1 MIARQQKILR
11 NEMLVH
17 GPDDNGDGNG
27 AGAEYKKQRL
37 AALMDGEHAV
47 PVLKALAAA
56 ESLKAPQQVH

>member
-1 MIARQQKILR
+1 MR
-11 NEMLVH
+11 

-37 AALMDGEHAV
+37 AGLMDGEHAV

-56 ESLKAPQQVH
+56 ESLKAPQQVHRKKKFRAFSVKNL